1 MRCLLWKVG
10 IFILKWF
17 TNCSPKN
24 KSTNWHKQAFFWWV
38 LDSCFCLNWKAVF
51 THLDEERYSSTAPSG
66 TQFRWR
72 VAGFD
77 LLEDLR
83 QPERWKLLQD
93 LASAPYAT
101 YTHKHTHCFK
111 LWYETILN
119 SKRNP
124 GKALWSLKSDFWI
137 EESFYTWPSDSS
149 KLHFPENTNKI
160 TSEQT
165 TDVSACSSLSLTGQQ
180 SDTTLQRKVIQQMSP
195 YTSVTA
201 VINITWHQQTQIHLF

>member
-1 MRCLLWKVG
+1 MTGRWIWPPRG
-10 IFILKWF
+10 PQTARAMEAAAGPGF
-17 TNCSPKN
+17 CSLCN
-24 KSTNWHKQAFFWWV
+24 IH
-38 LDSCFCLNWKAVF
+38 
-51 THLDEERYSSTAPSG
+51 
-66 TQFRWR
+66 TQ
-72 VAGFD
+72 
-77 LLEDLR
+77 
-83 QPERWKLLQD
+83 
-93 LASAPYAT
+93 T
-101 YTHKHTHCFK
+101 HTHCFK

-124 GKALWSLKSDFWI
+124 GKTLWSLKSDFWI